1 MEKKELIKL
10 YLQNVDKMFGYVN
23 MNAYI
28 DERLKKYTKYCQS
41 KKPEEQIII
50 WLKLLHENFGKKIV
64 YLGSYL
70 ALQEKDMSYLNNAF
84 NSAVTWGQLTITN
97 SGCDH
102 SIHAWNIL
110 PHIFCANR
118 FRDIEKI
125 FPKENGLSK
134 NGLKSACSI
143 TNLVMYLY
151 YQEPM
156 WKQYVID
163 ESKEFLQNKHTAEEK
178 AVINGFLALIEKNW
192 EKFSLELANLCK
204 AHRKSKDYGENPF
217 TRKISFFAFGL
228 YNFARYLYREEVK
241 NITLP
246 QNEFLFEDFRIYQ
259 ESTSCQIGQP
269 FCIFEEPLLLLN
281 DFEKIDLPIMYL
293 TAGKKRVLD
302 IENYRQEVVK
312 KIQALHS
319 NQSS

>member
-10 YLQNVDKMFGYVN
+10 YLQNVDKMFGYAN

-110 PHIFCANR
+110 PHIFCANC

-241 NITLP
+241 ILHFLKMNFYLRIL
-246 QNEFLFEDFRIYQ
+246 EFI
-259 ESTSCQIGQP
+259 
-269 FCIFEEPLLLLN
+269 
-281 DFEKIDLPIMYL
+281 
-293 TAGKKRVLD
+293 KKAL
-302 IENYRQEVVK
+302 VVK
-312 KIQALHS
+312 
-319 NQSS
+319 

>member
-10 YLQNVDKMFGYVN
+10 YLQNVDKMFGYAN

-50 WLKLLHENFGKKIV
+50 WLKLLHKNFGKKIV

-151 YQEPM
+151 
-156 WKQYVID
+156 
-163 ESKEFLQNKHTAEEK
+163 
-178 AVINGFLALIEKNW
+178 
-192 EKFSLELANLCK
+192 
-204 AHRKSKDYGENPF
+204 
-217 TRKISFFAFGL
+217 
-228 YNFARYLYREEVK
+228 
-241 NITLP
+241 
-246 QNEFLFEDFRIYQ
+246 
-259 ESTSCQIGQP
+259 
-269 FCIFEEPLLLLN
+269 
-281 DFEKIDLPIMYL
+281 
-293 TAGKKRVLD
+293 
-302 IENYRQEVVK
+302 
-312 KIQALHS
+312 
-319 NQSS
+319 

>member
-10 YLQNVDKMFGYVN
+10 YLQNVDKMFGYAN

-163 ESKEFLQNKHTAEEK
+163 ESKEFLQNKHTEEEK

-192 EKFSLELANLCK
+192 EKFSLE
-204 AHRKSKDYGENPF
+204 
-217 TRKISFFAFGL
+217 L

-312 KIQALHS
+312 KIKALHR

>member
-1 MEKKELIKL
+1 
-10 YLQNVDKMFGYVN
+10 MFGYAN

-217 TRKISFFAFGL
+217 TRKISFL
-228 YNFARYLYREEVK
+228 HLDC
-241 NITLP
+241 ITL
-246 QNEFLFEDFRIYQ
+246 QDTCIEKKLKILHFLKMNFYLRILEFI
-259 ESTSCQIGQP
+259 
-269 FCIFEEPLLLLN
+269 
-281 DFEKIDLPIMYL
+281 
-293 TAGKKRVLD
+293 KKAL
-302 IENYRQEVVK
+302 VVK
-312 KIQALHS
+312 
-319 NQSS
+319 

>member
-1 MEKKELIKL
+1 MDKEELIKL
-10 YLQNVDKMFGYVN
+10 YLQNVDKMFGYTGID
-23 MNAYI
+23 AYI
-28 DERLKKYTKYCQS
+28 DELLKKYMKYCQG
-41 KKPEEQIII
+41 KGKEEQIII
-50 WLKLLHENFGKKIV
+50 WMKLLHENFGKKII
-64 YLGSYL
+64 YLGCYL
-70 ALQEKDMSYLNNAF
+70 AVLEKDMSYLNNAF

-125 FPKENGLSK
+125 FPKENRLSK

-151 YQEPM
+151 YQEPT
-156 WKQYVID
+156 WKQSVIE
-163 ESKEFLQNKHTAEEK
+163 ESKVFLQGKHTSEEMT
-178 AVINGFLALIEKNW
+178 VISSFLALVEKDW

-217 TRKISFFAFGL
+217 TRKIFFFAFGL
-228 YNFARYLYREEVK
+228 YNFARYLYKEEIK
-241 NITLP
+241 NIILP

-259 ESTSCQIGQP
+259 ESNDYQVGQS
-269 FCIFEEPLLLLN
+269 FCVFEEPLLLLN
-281 DFEKIDLPIMYL
+281 DFEKIDLPTMHL
-293 TAGKKRVLD
+293 TVGRKRTLD
-302 IENYRQEVVK
+302 IENYRQEVIEKV
-312 KIQALHS
+312 QALHYDCRL
-319 NQSS
+319 

>member
-1 MEKKELIKL
+1 
-10 YLQNVDKMFGYVN
+10 

-28 DERLKKYTKYCQS
+28 DERLKKYMKYCQS

-228 YNFARYLYREEVK
+228 YNLARYVYREEVK

>member
-10 YLQNVDKMFGYVN
+10 YLQNVDKMFGYAN

-50 WLKLLHENFGKKIV
+50 WLKLLHKNFGKKIV

-259 ESTSCQIGQP
+259 ESTSTKV
-269 FCIFEEPLLLLN
+269 F
-281 DFEKIDLPIMYL
+281 K
-293 TAGKKRVLD
+293 
-302 IENYRQEVVK
+302 
-312 KIQALHS
+312 
-319 NQSS
+319 

>member
-10 YLQNVDKMFGYVN
+10 YLQNVDKMFGYAN

-50 WLKLLHENFGKKIV
+50 WLKLLHKNFGKKIV

-228 YNFARYLYREEVK
+228 YNFARHLYREEVK

>member
-1 MEKKELIKL
+1 
-10 YLQNVDKMFGYVN
+10 
-23 MNAYI
+23 
-28 DERLKKYTKYCQS
+28 
-41 KKPEEQIII
+41 
-50 WLKLLHENFGKKIV
+50 
-64 YLGSYL
+64 
-70 ALQEKDMSYLNNAF
+70 MSYLNNAF

-217 TRKISFFAFGL
+217 TRKISFL
-228 YNFARYLYREEVK
+228 HLDC
-241 NITLP
+241 ITL
-246 QNEFLFEDFRIYQ
+246 QDTCIEKKLKYY
-259 ESTSCQIGQP
+259 TSS
-269 FCIFEEPLLLLN
+269 
-281 DFEKIDLPIMYL
+281 K
-293 TAGKKRVLD
+293 
-302 IENYRQEVVK
+302 
-312 KIQALHS
+312 
-319 NQSS
+319 

>member
-10 YLQNVDKMFGYVN
+10 YLQNVDKMFGYAN

-228 YNFARYLYREEVK
+228 YNFARYLYRKEVK

>member
-10 YLQNVDKMFGYVN
+10 YLQNVDKMFGYAN

-97 SGCDH
+97 SCCDH

-228 YNFARYLYREEVK
+228 YNFARYLY
-241 NITLP
+241 
-246 QNEFLFEDFRIYQ
+246 
-259 ESTSCQIGQP
+259 
-269 FCIFEEPLLLLN
+269 
-281 DFEKIDLPIMYL
+281 
-293 TAGKKRVLD
+293 
-302 IENYRQEVVK
+302 
-312 KIQALHS
+312 
-319 NQSS
+319 